1 MVNFIFLL
9 KIIKYPAGYRISGK
23 SAGYPAN
30 PPDIRQ
36 KKQIPN
42 IQQKSISG
50 QIISGHRISGPS
62 LLFLLVFD
70 SVIPPTECPQKI
82 WLGISNQVWYT
93 KMFL

>member
-23 SAGYPAN
+23 SAGYPA
-30 PPDIRQ
+30 